1 MSSILTPHLQ
11 PERVLGHE
19 LDQIKGDVWAL
30 GITLIELALG
40 RFPYGRIQ
48 PPEADWML
56 EGGNGEP
63 DNAEFQLKEDTQAEL
78 QLHHDSISAA
88 QLGYASPTE
97 DESFAEA
104 QDRTIQP
111 GEKNHPVQPREKV
124 RPIEPGEPAP
134 SGPAWAK
141 QGVTWRGEENTMSV
155 IDLLRVIVYED
166 APRLP
171 EGCFEQEVEQFVD
184 GCLKKDTEKRMSP
197 RDLVVSAQ
205 SVLQFVCS
213 RTNHGNFLQ
222 GHAWLNITREKA
234 VNIKAWAGS
243 I

>member
-1 MSSILTPHLQ
+1 MSVSSRLTPHLQ

-48 PPEADWML
+48 PPEADWMP
-56 EGGNGEP
+56 EDGHGES
-63 DNAEFQLKEDTQAEL
+63 DNADGQSKEDTQAEL
-78 QLHHDSISAA
+78 QLHHESISAA

-104 QDRTIQP
+104 QDRKIRPGEKDPPVQP
-111 GEKNHPVQPREKV
+111 GEKE
-124 RPIEPGEPAP
+124 RPIEPGEPTP

-141 QGVTWRGEENTMSV
+141 QGVTWRGEENTMSI

-171 EGCFEQEVEQFVD
+171 EGCFVQEAESFVD
-184 GCLKKDTEKRMSP
+184 GCLEKDTEKRMSP
-197 RDLVVSAQ
+197 SDLVVS
-205 SVLQFVCS
+205 VPFMLQLVCS
-213 RTNHGNFLQ
+213 RIN
-222 GHAWLNITREKA
+222 
-234 VNIKAWAGS
+234 
-243 I
+243 

>member
-1 MSSILTPHLQ
+1 LQ